1 MTNKTAIKINQN
13 YMKSIV
19 RRFNKINQKNPGLSS
34 ISCFSMTITDQN
46 FSRQTIARGF
56 NKLVD
61 KDDYAKKDKKEIVA
75 FHERL
80 TKKPEDNQKQTQSF
94 VLKVYSNK
102 VDNLIVNQ
110 NQSL

>member
-1 MTNKTAIKINQN
+1 
-13 YMKSIV
+13 MKSIA
-19 RRFNKINQKNPGLSS
+19 RRFNKINQKNPGLSTM
-34 ISCFSMTITDQN
+34 SCFAMAITDQN

-80 TKKPEDNQKQTQSF
+80 TKKTEDNQKQTQSF
-94 VLKVYSNK
+94 VLKTYFSK
-102 VDNLIVNQ
+102 VDNLVVNP
-110 NQSL
+110 NQLL

>member
-1 MTNKTAIKINQN
+1 
-13 YMKSIV
+13 MKSIV
-19 RRFNKINQKNPGLSS
+19 RRFNKINQKNPGLST
-34 ISCFSMTITDQN
+34 ISCFAITITGQN

-61 KDDYAKKDKKEIVA
+61 KDDYDKKDKKEIIA

-80 TKKPEDNQKQTQSF
+80 TKWSEDNQKQTQPF
-94 VLKVYSNK
+94 VLKVYSSK
-102 VDNLIVNQ
+102 VDNLVVSQ

>member
-1 MTNKTAIKINQN
+1 
-13 YMKSIV
+13 MKSIA
-19 RRFNKINQKNPGLSS
+19 RRFNKINQKNPGLSTS
-34 ISCFSMTITDQN
+34 ICFAMTIIGQN

-61 KDDYAKKDKKEIVA
+61 KNDYSKKDKKEIMA

-80 TKKPEDNQKQTQSF
+80 TKKPEDNQKQTQPF
-94 VLKVYSNK
+94 VLKVNSSK
-102 VDNLIVNQ
+102 VDNLVIPR

>member
-1 MTNKTAIKINQN
+1 
-13 YMKSIV
+13 MKSIA
-19 RRFNKINQKNPGLSS
+19 RRFNKINQKNPGLSNM
-34 ISCFSMTITDQN
+34 SCFAMAITDQN
-46 FSRQTIARGF
+46 FSHQTITRGF

-61 KDDYAKKDKKEIVA
+61 KDDYDKKDKKEIIA

-80 TKKPEDNQKQTQSF
+80 TKRPEDNQKQTQSF

-102 VDNLIVNQ
+102 VDNLVVNQ

>member
-19 RRFNKINQKNPGLSS
+19 RRFNKINRKNPGLSTT
-34 ISCFSMTITDQN
+34 SCFAMTITNQN

-61 KDDYAKKDKKEIVA
+61 KNDYDKKNKKEIIA
-75 FHERL
+75 FYERL

-94 VLKVYSNK
+94 VLKVCSNK
-102 VDNLIVNQ
+102 VDSLVVNQ